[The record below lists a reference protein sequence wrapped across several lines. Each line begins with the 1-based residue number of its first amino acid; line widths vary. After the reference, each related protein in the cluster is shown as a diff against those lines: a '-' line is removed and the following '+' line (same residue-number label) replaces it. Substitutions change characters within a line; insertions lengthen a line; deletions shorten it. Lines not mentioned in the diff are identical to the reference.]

1 MRLLIACDF
10 DGTITE
16 RDTLHL
22 IVERFGT
29 PGSWDAIEPR
39 LRAGEITLERAM
51 EEQFAGV
58 RARPD
63 EVMRL
68 VDASAGIRPGF
79 HELVEWSRAEG
90 HDLVVLSSGFGGV
103 IRHVLAREGFGDL
116 PLESHDAEFTPQGTR
131 ILWSERGDLACELC
145 GRRCKRHD
153 LARHRADG
161 HTVAY
166 IGDGVSDRCAAQAAD
181 IVYARAQ
188 LSEYLDAIG
197 VAHHRYEDFHEIR
210 EDLGL
215 AAAA

>member
-1 MRLLIACDF
+1 VRLLIACDF

-68 VDASAGIRPGF
+68 IDASAAIRPGF
-79 HELVEWSRAEG
+79 HELVEWSRAED
-90 HDLVVLSSGFGGV
+90 HDLVVLSSGFAEV
-103 IRHVLAREGFGDL
+103 IRHVLEREGLADL
-116 PLESHDAEFTPQGTR
+116 PMESHDAEFTAQGTR
-131 ILWSERGDLACELC
+131 IIWSERGEAACELC

-153 LARHRADG
+153 LAHHRDAG
-161 HTVAY
+161 QTVAY

-188 LSEYLDAIG
+188 LAEYLDSIG
-197 VAHHRYEDFHEIR
+197 VAHRRYDDFHEIR
-210 EDLGL
+210 ADLTAVL
-215 AAAA
+215 A